1 MGNAEYGIRDQ
12 NLSSSSRRDLFWRFV
27 FHCTLFTFLAL
38 YSALRT
44 PHSAFAADRPLR
56 ESMTLP
62 VDGQVAKTL
71 FTVDEYLA
79 EKRYEELTELL
90 LNLAE
95 AHGRE
100 LVAVPGEA
108 NATVNRYVN
117 VAVHCQRILASLPP
131 AGRAAC
137 RKLLDPPA
145 KRWYEAW
152 QTSRDEE
159 HLLKIL
165 RSVYISSFGDNALWE
180 LAQAAW
186 DRGDYSLA
194 AAYWRQLDHT
204 AADPGS
210 DGLTH
215 PDPEYAAADV
225 QARLILCDAFSQRFA
240 EAEQKLAVYRE
251 RFPEAQGTLAGRKG
265 RWSDLL
271 PQAIAEAKTWKSR
284 DAEQGVATFG
294 GANARQRNWSAELDL
309 GPMRWTKTW
318 PVRLL
323 PQKTVVSPHDR
334 GPLKSFP
341 VIDDQY
347 VFISDGD
354 AIRAWNVVTGEP
366 AWPNDQLDPSVI
378 YPPVPQE
385 TVSLPFRPTV
395 GVPWQTLTLHQG
407 KLYARMGSPLSGA
420 TAVERG
426 DLVSELVCL
435 DVRTGQGK
443 LVWKLSADDL
453 PANGPPRSFEGTPL
467 IIGTTAYAAL
477 YRRQP
482 EAEFSLVAIDAE
494 SGKVN
499 WLRTIGSA
507 RPSVDD
513 NVNRVSHLLL
523 TSGDGRLY
531 LSTDQ
536 GTILALAPE
545 DGRLLWAVSYE
556 SQTPEVQQGL
566 PPHLQA
572 GLLPPVF
579 SQGLVF
585 VAPNDSKFLYC
596 LEAASGRIVWQRR
609 MPERLRHL
617 IGVTTSPRRGR
628 LIASGNSLWAFD
640 VQDGLLAGRISQQE
654 ADERG
659 YGQGILTGKSI
670 FWPTREW
677 LFQLNQT
684 TFELERK
691 IALHTPDAPRSGGN
705 LAVAEGMLL
714 IVEPDRI
721 AAYGEYS
728 LLKERLKIELSR
740 RAEDSAP
747 WQRLMDLEASVL
759 QWEAATTAGR
769 KAWDLRGPLS
779 AAETAALQSRWTAV
793 LWKQIARKTDAEDF
807 PAAEKLFDELSEI
820 SLSTNER
827 GRLLWE
833 RAQLD
838 LKRDQQDSAV
848 ARLHQLLALHLQ
860 SRVELDGKPANLLVR
875 QELDHIWR
883 EFGREPFQKTHQRAE
898 QKLAASL
905 AAGEAN
911 DVRQMLKHYPLLE
924 SAADI
929 WPRLIAE
936 NVRRKDWDAVWPLFE
951 AWQTTLDSEG
961 ERAAIR
967 VRKIDALRQAGY
979 AHAAVQLERQT
990 ALPATETVEP
1000 AAAPWRYAVRSWQA
1014 EVAAHHKA
1022 LIPHGTPPAERLDCT
1037 LIAGT
1042 DLAALDR
1049 ITGDVRW
1056 RQTSD
1061 VAPTWAAYGE
1071 TNLLLASVDGLS
1083 ARSLETGERLWH
1095 RRWERAER
1103 AQIPRPE
1110 WMHRIADRLV
1120 VFDPSRGV
1128 TAYSANTGDA
1138 VWEFPPSKSATHR
1151 FQSWWLCRDDWLLL
1165 QTAARNDQSSD
1176 IWVLETVTGQL
1187 IKSGGSRDRSWRRPP
1202 VDLGH
1207 DMLGVVT
1214 TDRRVLGWDDNFTP
1228 RWKYSGAI
1236 SHAHCDPW
1244 IFRDGN
1250 QIGLLIDGTTLAGLD
1265 AESGARRWSVGLADF
1280 PLTNPARQ
1288 MAACRGVA
1296 AAVWPTRIRGV
1307 DLKEGNI
1314 AWEAKL
1320 PDGVMDWTVSVW
1332 HGQFAVTGNA
1342 TSPPAHSLLYLFD
1355 AATGQRRQML
1365 RQDGARTGGVWH
1377 LDNHGVLFT
1386 SSESI
1391 AAWQPLEAAGSP
1403 KR

>member
-1 MGNAEYGIRDQ
+1 MRDKTPG
-12 NLSSSSRRDLFWRFV
+12 SSARLDLFWRFV
-27 FHCTLFTFLAL
+27 IHCSLLTFLL
-38 YSALRT
+38 DSAFRI

-95 AHGRE
+95 THGRE
-100 LVAVPGEA
+100 LVAVPVEA
-108 NATVNRYVN
+108 NATVHRYVN
-117 VAVHCQRILASLPP
+117 VATHCQRILASLPP

-152 QTSRDEE
+152 QTSREE
-159 HLLKIL
+159 EQLLKIL
-165 RSVYISSFGDNALWE
+165 RSAYISSYGDNALWE

-186 DRGDYSLA
+186 DRGDVSLA

-204 AADPGS
+204 GADPASG
-210 DGLTH
+210 GLVH

-225 QARLILCDAFSQRFA
+225 QARLILCETFARRFA
-240 EAEQKLAVYRE
+240 EAEQKLAAYRE

-271 PQAIAEAKTWKSR
+271 QQAIAEAKTWKSR
-284 DAEQGVATFG
+284 EAEQGVATFG
-294 GANARQRNWSAELDL
+294 GANARQRTWAAELDL
-309 GPMRWTKTW
+309 GPMRWTKSW

-323 PQKTVVSPHDR
+323 PQRTVVPPHDR

-341 VIDDQY
+341 VVDAQH

-366 AWPNDQLDPSVI
+366 AWPNDQPDPSVI

-385 TVSLPFRPTV
+385 TVSLPFRPCV

-407 KLYARMGSPLSGA
+407 KLYARMGSPLAGA

-426 DLVSELVCL
+426 DLVSEVVCL
-435 DVRTGQGK
+435 DVRSGQGK
-443 LVWKLSADDL
+443 LIWKLSADDL

-467 IIGTTAYAAL
+467 IVGTTAYAAL

-499 WLRTIGSA
+499 WQRTIGSA
-507 RPSVDD
+507 LRSVED

-545 DGRLLWAVSYE
+545 DGRLLWAVTYE
-556 SQTPEVQQGL
+556 SQSPEWQQGT

-585 VAPNDSKFLYC
+585 VAPNDSRFLFC
-596 LEAASGRIVWQRR
+596 LEAASGRVLWQRR

-617 IGVTTSPRRGR
+617 IGVTTSPRQGR

-640 VQDGLLAGRISQQE
+640 VQDGLLAGRLSQQE

-670 FWPTREW
+670 LWPTREW

-691 IALHTPDAPRSGGN
+691 IPLHTPEAQRSGGN
-705 LAVAEGMLL
+705 LAVADGVLL

-728 LLKERLKIELSR
+728 LLKERLKIELSQ

-747 WQRLMDLEASVL
+747 WQRLMDLEASAL

-793 LWKQIARKTDAEDF
+793 LWRQIANKTDAEDF
-807 PAAEKLFDELSEI
+807 PAAEKFVEELSEI
-820 SLSTNER
+820 SLSADER
-827 GRLLWE
+827 ARMLWE
-833 RAQLD
+833 WAHLD
-838 LKRDQQDSAV
+838 LKQDHPAGAV

-860 SRVELDGKPANLLVR
+860 SRVELDGRPANVLVR
-875 QELDHIWR
+875 QELDHLLR
-883 EFGREPFQKTHQRAE
+883 EFGSGPFEETHQRAE

-905 AAGEAN
+905 AAGNAN

-924 SAADI
+924 SAADV

-936 NVRRKDWDAVWPLFE
+936 NSRRKNWNAVWPLFE
-951 AWQTTLDSEG
+951 EWQSTTDSDR
-961 ERAAIR
+961 ERTAIR
-967 VRKIDALRQAGY
+967 DRKIAALRQAGY
-979 AHAAVQLERQT
+979 VHAAAKLAAGTQPL
-990 ALPATETVEP
+990 AETVEP
-1000 AAAPWRYAVRSWQA
+1000 AAVPWRYAVRSWHA
-1014 EVAAHHKA
+1014 DVAANQRSLA
-1022 LIPHGTPPAERLDCT
+1022 PHGTPPAEYLACT

-1042 DLAALDR
+1042 DVAALDR

-1056 RQTSD
+1056 RKSVD
-1061 VAPTWAAYGE
+1061 VAPVWAAYGE
-1071 TNLLLASVDGLS
+1071 TNLLLASADGLS
-1083 ARSLETGERLWH
+1083 ARSLETGERLWQ
-1095 RRWERAER
+1095 RRWERTDR
-1103 AQIPRPE
+1103 MQIPWPE
-1110 WMHRIADRLV
+1110 WLYRMADRLL
-1120 VFDPSRGV
+1120 VFDPNRGV
-1128 TAYSANTGDA
+1128 TAFSANTGET
-1138 VWEFPPSKSATHR
+1138 VWEFRPPNHAASPR
-1151 FQSWWLCRDDWLLL
+1151 LQSWWLCRDDWILL
-1165 QTAARNDQSSD
+1165 QTAAKNDQWID
-1176 IWVLETVTGQL
+1176 VWMLETATGQL
-1187 IKSGGSRDRSWRRPP
+1187 IRSGGNREQGWRRPP

-1207 DMLGVVT
+1207 DVLGVVT
-1214 TDRRVLGWDDNFTP
+1214 TDRRVQGWGENLVA
-1228 RWKYSGAI
+1228 RWKYAGAI
-1236 SHAHCDPW
+1236 SHAHTDPW
-1244 IFRDGN
+1244 LLRDGE
-1250 QIGLLIDGTTLAGLD
+1250 QSGLLIDGTTLVGLD
-1265 AESGARRWSVGLADF
+1265 AETGARRWSAGLADF
-1280 PLTNPARQ
+1280 PVTNPAQ
-1288 MAACRGVA
+1288 QVAACRGVVVA
-1296 AAVWPTRIRGV
+1296 AWPTMIRGIN
-1307 DLKEGNI
+1307 LKDGKI
-1314 AWEAKL
+1314 AWEARL
-1320 PDGVMDWTVSVW
+1320 PDGVMEWTVSTW
-1332 HGQFAVTGNA
+1332 HGQFAVTGTA
-1342 TSPPAHSLLYLFD
+1342 TSPHTHALLFLFD
-1355 AATGQRRQML
+1355 AASGQRRQML
-1365 RQDGARTGGVWH
+1365 RQDGTRTGGSWH
-1377 LDNHGVLFT
+1377 LDNHGVVFT

-1391 AAWQPLEAAGSP
+1391 AAWQPLEARSASED
-1403 KR
+1403 K